1 MDLSVSLVNPI
12 SFRFTN
18 FEVLLLVSHTFRI
31 MSFGSLTSHL
41 NVTSLF
47 VPDNSTV
54 PRSTLVDTGSINLC
68 MIELLSFLYF
78 YANYVF
84 ICKVGFL

>member
-12 SFRFTN
+12 SFWFTN
-18 FEVLLLVSHTFRI
+18 FKVLLLVSHTFRI
-31 MSFGSLTSHL
+31 MSFGSLTSYL

-54 PRSTLVDTGSINLC
+54 PKSTLVDTSSINLC

>member
-41 NVTSLF
+41 SVTPLF
-47 VPDNSTV
+47 VPDDSTV

-68 MIELLSFLYF
+68 MIELLSFSYF